1 LAEFFPPDGIKIELT
16 GKKNKCGVNFMKRNK
31 RTTVL
36 AHEDLTPLTEHILTK
51 MGKEGHTIRKR
62 LKTFYRARA
71 VNAEPGFDQSLD
83 AGVLEAPSQ

>member
-1 LAEFFPPDGIKIELT
+1 MN
-16 GKKNKCGVNFMKRNK
+16 KKNKRGVNFMKRNK

-51 MGKEGHTIRKR
+51 MGKEGHAIRKR

-71 VNAEPGFDQSLD
+71 VNPDPGFEQALD
-83 AGVLEAPSQ
+83 AGVLEASSQ